1 MTNRIHI
8 AGHTD
13 VAFGPTALNIHV
25 NRKEETMRTKTLSA
39 TLIGAVLITG
49 PATAQSVGIGNAV
62 HGPDNQVIVGGKVVG
77 KDPDPNVRLE
87 IWRRTESM
95 GGG

>member
-1 MTNRIHI
+1 
-8 AGHTD
+8 
-13 VAFGPTALNIHV
+13 
-25 NRKEETMRTKTLSA
+25 MRAKILLS
-39 TLIGAVLITG
+39 TVIGALLITG
-49 PATAQSVGIGNAV
+49 PAMAQSIGNIV
-62 HGPDNQVIVGGKVVG
+62 HGPDNQVFVGGKVVG